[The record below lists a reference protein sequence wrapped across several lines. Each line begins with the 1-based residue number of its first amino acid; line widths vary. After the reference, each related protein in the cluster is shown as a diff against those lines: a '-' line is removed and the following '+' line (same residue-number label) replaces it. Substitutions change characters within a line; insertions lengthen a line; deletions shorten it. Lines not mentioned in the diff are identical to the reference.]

1 LIAIREAEAAEQAR
15 RDAEAA
21 EQENVSVPNTPP
33 AEDNVQENR
42 PKRRKRRTLHE
53 QVYVPN
59 PTRGPTCVDKYGD
72 ADTPEMLDVNTRP
85 TYLLT

>member
-15 RDAEAA
+15 RDAE
-21 EQENVSVPNTPP
+21 ENVSVPNTPP

-59 PTRGPTCVDKYGD
+59 PTRGPTCVDEYGD
-72 ADTPEMLDVNTRP
+72 ADTPEMLDVNTMP
-85 TYLLT
+85 SYLLT